1 MQCNHTQDFIFFC
14 DAIASWVNPKDDM
27 KEMFYKVLPQ
37 TTTQFLNTGYLPP
50 LHLFTTQYIP
60 HQAFESKPCYTL
72 PLHHSHTNLYH
83 SITPTPTS
91 TTPSL
96 PHQPLPL
103 HHSHT
108 NLYHSITPTPTSTT
122 PSLPH
127 QPLPLH
133 QLPHQPLPLHHS
145 HTNLYHSITPTP
157 TSTTPPRRSC
167 TASRTRWEMRTG
179 SASRTSSLPP

>member
-60 HQAFESKPCYTL
+60 HRAFGSKPCYTLPLHQLPHQPL

-108 NLYHSITPTPTSTT
+108 NLYHST
-122 PSLPH
+122 
-127 QPLPLH
+127 
-133 QLPHQPLPLHHS
+133 
-145 HTNLYHSITPTP
+145 TPTP